1 VVSSGVRYD
10 LLERQP
16 EYTRELLAHHVGGLL
31 KVAPEHVSKKV
42 TTVMRKPGGESFE
55 RFLAFFRQES
65 ARLGKRQAVLPY
77 FISGHPG
84 CTLSD
89 MADLALFLKRHN
101 LRVEQVQD
109 FTPTPGTLA
118 TCIYHTGIDP
128 FTGRE
133 VYVPQSE
140 KEKNLQK
147 ALLLF
152 HLPEKRRL
160 VMEALRACG
169 RVDASRELFGG
180 SASTGKPVNPEGAKG
195 AKKNRRN
202 S

>member
-1 VVSSGVRYD
+1 
-10 LLERQP
+10 
-16 EYTRELLAHHVGGLL
+16 VGGLL

-42 TTVMRKPGGESFE
+42 TAVMRKPGGESFE